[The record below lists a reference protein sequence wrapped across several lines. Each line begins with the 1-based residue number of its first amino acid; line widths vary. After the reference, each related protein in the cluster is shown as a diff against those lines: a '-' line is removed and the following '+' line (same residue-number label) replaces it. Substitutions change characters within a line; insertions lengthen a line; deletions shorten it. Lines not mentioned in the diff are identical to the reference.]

1 MLEKKSGGTST
12 KTYGETFTSP
22 NVSVTLNG
30 TKLHVVA
37 TKNYKE
43 GEYDV
48 YQNVI
53 EFDIIPDNPDFTGGK
68 VSNLSFRHIY
78 ENTYVDYTSPGV
90 YGKGDDVALQLTDL
104 SWKESESTYKEGELS
119 TFVFSGKVSDGVK
132 FTTLT
137 QKTYN
142 YTDDKPTQ
150 EFSYVDN
157 AGNSA
162 RLAIELTIDRAA
174 LAGFAR
180 TTQNAAQADGRSS
193 DGSSAPGII
202 VW

>member
-1 MLEKKSGGTST
+1 M
-12 KTYGETFTSP
+12 
-22 NVSVTLNG
+22 
-30 TKLHVVA
+30 VA

-53 EFDIIPDNPDFTGGK
+53 EFDIIPDNLDFTGGK
-68 VSNLSFRHIY
+68 VGNLTFRHHY
-78 ENTYVDYTSPGV
+78 ENTYVDYTSPGT

-104 SWKESESTYKEGELS
+104 SWKEAESTYKEGEQS

-132 FTTLT
+132 FSKLT

-157 AGNSA
+157 SSNSA
-162 RLAIELTIDRAA
+162 RLVIELTIDRAA
-174 LAGFAR
+174 LAGLSR
-180 TTQNAAQADGRSS
+180 MSS
-193 DGSSAPGII
+193 SRQPVDTGSFGDIT
-202 VW
+202 W